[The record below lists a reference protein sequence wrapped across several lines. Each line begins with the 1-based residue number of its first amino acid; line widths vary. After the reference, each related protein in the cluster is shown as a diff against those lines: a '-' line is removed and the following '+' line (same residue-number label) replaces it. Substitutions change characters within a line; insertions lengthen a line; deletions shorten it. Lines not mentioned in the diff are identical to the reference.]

1 MSRNYRR
8 RTDRVP
14 QDQRRLSVVSE
25 DNQPL
30 DLEAL
35 ANLFVMHGLGQRF
48 RDTPQPDR
56 LTGLNR
62 HLPHNRA
69 TLPAG

>member
-1 MSRNYRR
+1 MSKSYRR

-25 DNQPL
+25 DNLPL
-30 DLEAL
+30 DLDAL
-35 ANLFVMHGLGQRF
+35 ANLFVMHALGQRF
-48 RDTPQPDR
+48 HDKPSSER

-62 HLPHNRA
+62 HLPHNRSS
-69 TLPAG
+69 LPAA